1 MNNSATSDQARLHA
15 YVDGQLSVD
24 ARHEVEAVLT
34 NNPEALEQVRDY
46 QQINDLL
53 RQFYDPILEEPVPST
68 MLAPKRFKNLRWLYI
83 QAAAAVLLL
92 SIGLFGGFFLGLNQ
106 ELVPITVDSESDHVV
121 AEAVMAYTVYTP
133 EVHHPVEVS
142 GDQREHLVG
151 WLSKRM
157 GRKIIAPHLE
167 PLNMQ
172 LLGGRLISSDDGP
185 GALLMYEDP
194 YGHRIIIYACH
205 SDEKSSAFHY
215 AEQQGVSVF
224 YWVDSDISYAIAGE
238 MEREKLQPLAESVY
252 DQLIL

>member
-1 MNNSATSDQARLHA
+1 MNSSATSDQVRLHA

-24 ARHEVEAVLT
+24 ARQEVEAGLA

-53 RQFYDPILEEPVPST
+53 RQIYDPILEEPVPST
-68 MLAPKRFKNLRWLYI
+68 MLAPKRFKNLRWLYT
-83 QAAAAVLLL
+83 QAAAALLLL
-92 SIGLFGGFFLGLNQ
+92 SIGLFGGFYLGLNQ
-106 ELVPITVDSESDHVV
+106 ELIPITADSESDHVV
-121 AEAVMAYTVYTP
+121 TEAVMAYTVYTP
-133 EVHHPVEVS
+133 EVRHPVEVS

-194 YGHRIIIYACH
+194 NGNRIVIYACH